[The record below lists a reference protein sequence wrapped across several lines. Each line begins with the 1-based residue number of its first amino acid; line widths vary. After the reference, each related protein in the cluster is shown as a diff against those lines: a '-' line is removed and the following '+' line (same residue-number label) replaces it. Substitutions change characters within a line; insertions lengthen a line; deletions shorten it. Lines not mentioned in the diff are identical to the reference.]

1 MLVVLKPVG
10 QIKPDRV
17 IAPAQRSRVL
27 VVDGYVRSS
36 TKGAWSASR
45 ASVQRWQI
53 ASWTEARG
61 WRLGHILEEAVSHR
75 PADPAPLLRHAL
87 ERVESRESDGIV
99 IPTLNQIGTSLTEVL
114 SAIERIQA
122 AGGAFASV
130 CDGIDFST
138 PTGRLILRLLV
149 SVSEWWPL

>member
-1 MLVVLKPVG
+1 MLVVLEPLG
-10 QIKPDRV
+10 PIEPDRV
-17 IAPAQRSRVL
+17 VAPAERNRVL

-36 TKGAWSASR
+36 TEGAWSASR

-61 WRLGHILEEAVSHR
+61 WRLGRIFEEAVSSR

-87 ERVESRESDGIV
+87 DRVESRESDGIV
-99 IPTLNQIGTSLTEVL
+99 IPTLNEIGNSLTEVL
-114 SAIERIQA
+114 GAIERIQA

-130 CDGIDFST
+130 RDGIDLST